1 MKNFFKLSLIAC
13 LTVALTTSGVADEP
27 AEASEAA
34 RTAAA
39 KQKLQA
45 QPDAALLYVKGLCC
59 ASCAIGIRKK
69 VAKLDFV
76 DKKQFKKGVELDAK
90 TQLVT
95 IGLRKGKAVDNK
107 ALAKAIVDAGYDPVH
122 LYALTGDAVTTTPFA
137 AKGYK

>member
-1 MKNFFKLSLIAC
+1 MKNFFELSMIAC
-13 LTVALTTSGVADEP
+13 LTVALTTSGLAEETP
-27 AEASEAA
+27 EASEQT
-34 RTAAA
+34 RRVAA

-45 QPDAALLYVKGLCC
+45 QPDVALLYVKGLCC

-95 IGLRKGKAVDNK
+95 IGLRKGKTVDNK
-107 ALAKAIVDAGYDPVH
+107 ALAKAIEDAGYDPVH
-122 LYALTGDAVTTTPFA
+122 LYALTGDAVTTKPFA